1 MEEMPVGDKE
11 TAASDG
17 ETEVGMEI
25 GVVMMV
31 DESVEES
38 VRMTG
43 KPKFYRKG

>member
-1 MEEMPVGDKE
+1 MGDKE

-31 DESVEES
+31 DESVEGS
-38 VRMTG
+38 VRDDG
-43 KPKFYRKG
+43 